1 MNDSEVLANQ
11 PSTRRGETERG
22 LGLGLDRSFSF
33 SDWLTERLEVFSPR
47 KCAVC
52 GCRLMPS
59 ERTVCGLCVMDLP
72 VLGWAADVRGNAMA
86 RHFWLKMEAEG
97 CYAFLHHK
105 PHSDAG
111 NLVYR
116 LKYCH
121 DEEVGLWMGHT
132 MGRDLVGSELV
143 RGIDFIVP
151 APLAP
156 KRVRQ
161 RGYNQ
166 SELIAKG
173 MGEVLGLPVR
183 TDIVVRDTF
192 FRSQASLS
200 HSEREANVSGAF
212 RVVNAEALQ
221 GRHVLLL
228 DDVVTTGATML
239 AFGQEVLKA
248 GDVRVSVASWGF
260 AM

>member
-1 MNDSEVLANQ
+1 MALW
-11 PSTRRGETERG
+11 GETEMGFRKGFGRG
-22 LGLGLDRSFSF
+22 FRAF

-47 KCAVC
+47 GCAVC
-52 GCRLMPS
+52 GNRLMQH
-59 ERTVCGLCVMDLP
+59 ERVVCGLCAMGLP
-72 VLGWAADVRGNAMA
+72 VTGWAADVRDNAMA
-86 RHFWLKMEAEG
+86 RHFWLKMDVEG
-97 CYAFLHHK
+97 CYAFLHHR
-105 PHSDAG
+105 PHSEASD
-111 NLVYR
+111 LVYR

-121 DEEVGLWMGHT
+121 NEEAGLWMGHA
-132 MGRDLVGSELV
+132 MGRDLEGSELV
-143 RGIDFIVP
+143 RDVDFIVP

-166 SELIAKG
+166 SELIARG
-173 MGEVLGLPVR
+173 LGEALGLPVR

-200 HSEREANVSGAF
+200 HSEREANVRGAF
-212 RVVNAEALQ
+212 RVVNADALV

-228 DDVVTTGATML
+228 DDIVTTGATML